1 MKTTDAGTNRWLSM
15 IRENA
20 DRGSELIKQVLTFAR
35 GMQGE
40 QMPVQLKH
48 VLKDMISVLKETLSR
63 AINIKF
69 DISNELWTIMA
80 DPTQI
85 HQVLMNICINARD
98 AMPNGGTLTINAKNI
113 SLDENYARMD
123 ADVHPGK
130 FVLVTIADTGTGM
143 TQRVKE
149 RIFDPFF
156 TTKEVGKGTGLGLS
170 TALTI
175 VKSHGGFMNVYS
187 EPGQGTRFSIYFPA
201 AESEHGIDDE
211 KGISAL
217 PRGSGEIILVVDDEV
232 NIREVMKATLESF
245 GYQVI
250 SASDGTE
257 GLAQYAQHAK
267 EISLVITDMAMP
279 FMDGPTMIRTLRKID
294 PEFKIIGMSGLL
306 NADQTAEL
314 QSLNVSGFLTKPFTA
329 ESLLHTIRDAMTA

>member
-1 MKTTDAGTNRWLSM
+1 
-15 IRENA
+15 
-20 DRGSELIKQVLTFAR
+20 
-35 GMQGE
+35 
-40 QMPVQLKH
+40 
-48 VLKDMISVLKETLSR
+48 
-63 AINIKF
+63 
-69 DISNELWTIMA
+69 
-80 DPTQI
+80 
-85 HQVLMNICINARD
+85 
-98 AMPNGGTLTINAKNI
+98 
-113 SLDENYARMD
+113 
-123 ADVHPGK
+123 
-130 FVLVTIADTGTGM
+130 M